1 LRRRGANIQRLA
13 ENGVTIFFTQVLRHN
28 FFHADM
34 HPGNIFVQL
43 DDPEHPKYCAVDF
56 GIMGTLTARDQH
68 YLAENFLA
76 FFERDWRR
84 VAQLHVDSGW
94 VPADT
99 RVDELETAVRTVCE
113 PIFNKPLAEISFGQV
128 LLRLF
133 EVARRFQMKVQPQL
147 ILLQK
152 TLLQIEG
159 LGRQL
164 YPELDLWKT
173 AQPILREWAA
183 DRLSGRNLAS
193 QLRRQ
198 LPDLSEALRMLPQVL
213 QQAVQAASDGNFRL
227 KVEQPGI
234 EELREELR
242 ASARRRDATM
252 VGAVTLLGGLVWLA
266 VSFNPW
272 PGLVLSVGGVI
283 AIVLARR

>member
-1 LRRRGANIQRLA
+1 
-13 ENGVTIFFTQVLRHN
+13 
-28 FFHADM
+28 M

-43 DDPEHPKYCAVDF
+43 DDPAHPKYCAVDF

-113 PIFNKPLAEISFGQV
+113 PIFNKPLSEISFGQV

-198 LPDLSEALRMLPQVL
+198 LPELSEALRMLPQVL

-234 EELREELR
+234 EELRAELR

-283 AIVLARR
+283 AIALARR